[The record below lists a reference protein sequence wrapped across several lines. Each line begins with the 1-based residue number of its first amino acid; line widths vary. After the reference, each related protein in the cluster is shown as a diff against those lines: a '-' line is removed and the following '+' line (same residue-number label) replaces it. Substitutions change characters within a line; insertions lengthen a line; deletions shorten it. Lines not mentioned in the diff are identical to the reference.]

1 MSTILAGTLLLT
13 ATGLFSQVV
22 GFLYRMALSRLIG
35 AETMGLYQ
43 LVMPVYSM
51 LMSLTAV
58 GLTVA
63 VSTLSARHHALGDN
77 GTVRLVLRRALRC
90 FFLMVF
96 PLGAAVVLL
105 SDPISVYLLGDA
117 RTRLG
122 VALLV
127 PCVLLTGVENLHKH
141 CFYGIGRVR
150 PPAAVETA
158 EQLIR
163 AGAVLGL
170 LIALLPRSAEET
182 VGLIVLGMVICEV
195 FSACALTLLFRR
207 HWQRFPPGNPGTEIS
222 ARRLMSIAV
231 PVGATSL
238 LGTLLGSA
246 K

>member
-51 LMSLTAV
+51 LMSVTAV

-63 VSTLSARHHALGDN
+63 VSTMSARYHALGDS
-77 GTVRLVLRRALRC
+77 GAVKLVLRRALRN
-90 FFLMVF
+90 FFLLAV
-96 PLGAAVVLL
+96 PLGLAVAAL

-122 VALLV
+122 VVVMV
-127 PCVLLTGVENLHKH
+127 PCMLLTGVENLHKH

-163 AGAVLGL
+163 AGAVLL
-170 LIALLPRSAEET
+170 LLAALLPRSAEET
-182 VGLIVLGMVICEV
+182 VGVIALGMVLCEV
-195 FSACALTLLFRR
+195 FSAGALTLLFRR
-207 HWQRFPPGNPGTEIS
+207 HWRRFPPGAPGVEIS
-222 ARRLMSIAV
+222 GKRLMAIAV

-238 LGTLLGSA
+238 LLSLIHI
-246 K
+246 